1 MDGGSKSGGEEML
14 GIIGNNM
21 SIAGRL
27 REAVAAG
34 RGVGHD
40 SNSEPDLQ
48 LKG

>member
-27 REAVAAG
+27 REAVTTG
-34 RGVGHD
+34 QGVGHD
-40 SNSEPDLQ
+40 SDSEPEA
-48 LKG
+48 

>member
-1 MDGGSKSGGEEML
+1 MDGWRQPGGSKSRSEE
-14 GIIGNNM
+14 IM
-21 SIAGRL
+21 SIVGRL